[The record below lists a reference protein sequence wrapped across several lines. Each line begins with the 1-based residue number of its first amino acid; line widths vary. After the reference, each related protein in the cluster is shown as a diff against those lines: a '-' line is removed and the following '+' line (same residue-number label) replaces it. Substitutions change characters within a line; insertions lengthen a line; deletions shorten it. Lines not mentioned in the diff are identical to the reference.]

1 MYHGRGIL
9 LSFNEVLQM
18 SREWLLSARS
28 AQNGNMSFAVLT
40 DNGEAL
46 RVILE
51 TPLHMAELVVT
62 ADAGFAPYRFVS
74 FFVYST
80 DIHSPDEPLFCFFDS
95 DETTADELLRGLN
108 EGMRLMTG
116 SFTG

>member
-1 MYHGRGIL
+1 M
-9 LSFNEVLQM
+9 SFDEVLRM
-18 SREWLLSARS
+18 CREWLRS
-28 AQNGNMSFAVLT
+28 ACSAQDGNVSFAVLT

-62 ADAGFAPYRFVS
+62 AEAGFAPYRFVS
-74 FFVYST
+74 FFVYRT

>member
-1 MYHGRGIL
+1 M
-9 LSFNEVLQM
+9 SFNEVLQM

-28 AQNGNMSFAVLT
+28 AQNSNISFAVLT

-62 ADAGFAPYRFVS
+62 AKTGFAPYRFVS